1 MKVISDTVLRELS
14 DSARASARLRKNLN
28 LHPELSEP
36 VQRFCNAFEP
46 GTYVRPHRHPEENKW
61 ELFAILKGEAIILI
75 FDDEGAVVERIV
87 LSPQGPN
94 YILEIPPNTWHT
106 VLTIKPGTV
115 LFEAKEGPYSMT
127 SDKYFADWAP
137 EENTSTTKQ
146 FVRWFEQAQ
155 TGSKPPVNTK

>member
-1 MKVISDTVLRELS
+1 MKIISDTELKELS
-14 DSARASARLRKNLN
+14 NSASKSKRLRKNLN
-28 LHPELSEP
+28 IHTEFSAP

-75 FDDEGAVVERIV
+75 FDEDGTVLERIE
-87 LSPQGPN
+87 LSQQGPN

-106 VLTIKPGTV
+106 VLTTKPGTV
-115 LFEAKEGPYSMT
+115 LFETKEGPYTIT

-137 EENTSTTKQ
+137 EENTTATKK
-146 FVRWFEQAQ
+146 FVQWFEQAQ
-155 TGSKPPVNTK
+155 PGSKLPALPV